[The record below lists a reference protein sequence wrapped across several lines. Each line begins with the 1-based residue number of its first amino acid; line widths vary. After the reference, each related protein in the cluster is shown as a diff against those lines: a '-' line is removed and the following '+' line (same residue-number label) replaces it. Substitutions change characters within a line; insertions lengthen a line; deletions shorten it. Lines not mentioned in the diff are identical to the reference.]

1 MRKWHSSAVAIP
13 PQLTAATCYTALAPL
28 PMYCRLCVANGF
40 IYLYKCVS
48 DDVAVWFTHDGSIP
62 VQLYNSDD
70 KAKGSI
76 TDGIKRVQCY
86 NPGTSWDAFQVTNLP
101 TLLL

>member
-1 MRKWHSSAVAIP
+1 
-13 PQLTAATCYTALAPL
+13 
-28 PMYCRLCVANGF
+28 
-40 IYLYKCVS
+40 
-48 DDVAVWFTHDGSIP
+48 